1 MGEGFGAAAKN
12 FLKKVLTNAIK
23 CVIIMT
29 SNKERGKKIMPNK
42 LTFVTIFP
50 EYADKMYEESTY
62 LSPEYTLYRYLIL
75 EEKTLSRLARV
86 RVLLTAPE
94 TFYARD
100 ILEEKSKGGIINGL
114 CQGGLITET
123 GNKQKYYIELDDK
136 RAIIGYAKEWKLVD
150 SKDRMILAY
159 NRIRNEILKLI

>member
-1 MGEGFGAAAKN
+1 
-12 FLKKVLTNAIK
+12 
-23 CVIIMT
+23 
-29 SNKERGKKIMPNK
+29 MPNK

-50 EYADKMYEESTY
+50 EFADKMYEESTY

-86 RVLLTAPE
+86 RVLLTAPD

-100 ILEEKSKGGIINGL
+100 ILEEKSRGGIINGL
-114 CQGGLITET
+114 CQGGLIKET
-123 GNKQKYYIELDDK
+123 GNKQKYYIEIDDK
-136 RAIIGYAKEWKLVD
+136 RAIIGYAKEWNL
-150 SKDRMILAY
+150 SIPRDRMILAY